1 MARKSRS
8 SERDRIIN
16 YHVENVKY
24 GSREWKLI
32 FALASE
38 EEFNRLEEK
47 DCIIVTD
54 DTELLCGR
62 I

>member
-1 MARKSRS
+1 MARKSRPPK
-8 SERDRIIN
+8 RDRIIN

-32 FALASE
+32 FALALE
-38 EEFNRLEEK
+38 EEFNKLEE

>member
-1 MARKSRS
+1 MARKSRPP
-8 SERDRIIN
+8 ERDRIIN
-16 YHVENVKY
+16 YHIENVKY

-38 EEFNRLEEK
+38 EEFNRLEE
-47 DCIIVTD
+47 DHIIVTD